1 MKKNVLLTGL
11 GLVLAVCA
19 VMVSRMACANDTDSR
34 ASAARE
40 RVTPVLNSFLGP
52 CGARVGSPV
61 FLRAVK
67 EDSLLELWVKPDK
80 GKRYVLV
87 KRYPIAAWSGELG
100 PKQKEGDRQTPE
112 GFYEVVPS
120 GLNSCSNYHLSFNI
134 GYPNSY
140 DRFLNRTG
148 SLIMV
153 HGRDVSIGCL
163 AMTDPGIEELYTM
176 VEQAMAAGQKSV
188 PVQIYPFVPTPARLM
203 REKDSPHAAFWS
215 LLACAWNWTETR
227 HAPAPV
233 VFRDGSLVLDSDV
246 PCSGS

>member
-80 GKRYVLV
+80 GERYVLV

-112 GFYEVVPS
+112 GFYEVVPT
-120 GLNSCSNYHLSFNI
+120 GLNPRSNYHCPSI
-134 GYPNSY
+134 SVIPIPTTVSS
-140 DRFLNRTG
+140 TG
-148 SLIMV
+148 
-153 HGRDVSIGCL
+153 
-163 AMTDPGIEELYTM
+163 
-176 VEQAMAAGQKSV
+176 
-188 PVQIYPFVPTPARLM
+188 
-203 REKDSPHAAFWS
+203 REI
-215 LLACAWNWTETR
+215 
-227 HAPAPV
+227 
-233 VFRDGSLVLDSDV
+233 
-246 PCSGS
+246 